1 MKLGTRSDLQDK
13 TESTP
18 KKKVRLA
25 ARSRWLSCGALVT
38 LGMASVV
45 GACSSEDDGPT
56 YIYVIQQ
63 AGTGGTVGGAQGQG
77 GTAMSPGATGG
88 NGSAVTGGN
97 GSSGMSSGKGGATA
111 TGGSSSTPKGGRS
124 GSGTGGRVSGQ
135 SGDTG
140 EGGDASEPP
149 PIPPPGPDLPTTTEG
164 FTDLEPSEDSRVIY
178 VSSSEGDDSNDGL
191 SEETPLKSVDAGL
204 NTLRD
209 GFPDWVLFKRGDTWD
224 EGFGGWTHGGGR
236 SPTERMV
243 IGAYGEGERPRF
255 EFRGTGISKHG
266 GVDGPPESNN
276 LAFVSLHFNAT
287 QHDVTQ
293 GNTGGSTGPMCINW
307 LRPSV
312 DVLWEDMR
320 FQWCGVIVQAELP
333 GTVARWRFFRSQ
345 FLDSYA
351 SVEEHSSGIFLN
363 GVTTFSIEES
373 MFDICGWYPSVA
385 EAEPTIFNHCIYW
398 QKQSPTDGLV
408 RGNIIMRGASHGVQ
422 MRSAGKVLGNV
433 LAHNAI
439 AGFLADDIQP
449 GEAYGE
455 AIGNLILESE
465 DTIPR
470 EGHPV
475 EGNNAVPRGWGWGLE
490 TNNLDGVTYRYVM
503 KDNIF
508 SHCNATG
515 TCSTAPA
522 EFENSEISGNIVWDW
537 KSMSGRELQESP
549 GPFKD
554 PDRTLAS
561 YNGSLGG
568 EESFE
573 AFATEIRRQSKT
585 NWRKEYSAEA
595 VIEYFRDGFSEP

>member
-1 MKLGTRSDLQDK
+1 M
-13 TESTP
+13 
-18 KKKVRLA
+18 
-25 ARSRWLSCGALVT
+25 
-38 LGMASVV
+38 GMAGAA
-45 GACSSEDDGPT
+45 GACSSEDDSPT
-56 YIYVIQQ
+56 YIYVVQQ
-63 AGTGGTVGGAQGQG
+63 AGTGGGNISPNQGQG
-77 GTAMSPGATGG
+77 GTGMSSGASGG
-88 NGSAVTGGN
+88 NTAAGGD
-97 GSSGMSSGKGGATA
+97 GESGMSSGKGGASA
-111 TGGSSSTPKGGRS
+111 TGGGTSTAKGGRS
-124 GSGTGGRVSGQ
+124 GTGTGGNSSSDGGEPETSG
-135 SGDTG
+135 GDT
-140 EGGDASEPP
+140 SKPTP
-149 PIPPPGPDLPTTTEG
+149 TPPPPGPDLPTTTEG
-164 FTDLEPSEDSRVIY
+164 FTDLEPSDDSRVIY
-178 VSSSEGDDSNDGL
+178 VSSSEGDDTNDGL
-191 SEETPLKSVDAGL
+191 SEDSPLKSVDAGL

-293 GNTGGSTGPMCINW
+293 GNMGGQTGPMCINW
-307 LRPSV
+307 LRPSA

-333 GTVARWRFFRSQ
+333 GTVIRWRFFRSQ

-373 MFDICGWYPSVA
+373 MFDICGWHPEVP
-385 EAEPTIFNHCIYW
+385 EADPTIFNHCIYW

-422 MRSAGKVLGNV
+422 MRSAGRVLDNV
-433 LAHNAI
+433 IARNGI

-455 AIGNLILESE
+455 AIGNVILESE
-465 DTIPR
+465 DTMPR
-470 EGHPV
+470 EGHP
-475 EGNNAVPRGWGWGLE
+475 ADDSSAIPRGWGWGLE
-490 TNNLDGVTYRYVM
+490 TNNLPDVTYRYVM

-508 SHCNATG
+508 SHCYATG

-537 KSMSGRELQESP
+537 QSMSGRELPESD

-561 YNGSLGG
+561 YNASLGG
-568 EESFE
+568 EETFE

-595 VIEYFRDGFSEP
+595 IIAYFRDGFSAP